1 MTPPTNPCATYVVF
15 FVYPTPC
22 SLRLFTTSLRC
33 DVTERGREREREEE
47 KRERFLKKFVKSKV
61 AFWRR
66 NTFIRSKFQK
76 GNGKVNSRAR
86 AWKIKTYYFAG
97 PRITFEAYAAPTIV
111 LIFNTVFNVMFMLCF
126 FVRVEREESANDEF
140 VVSQFANYFFY
151 FFSTSFGLSWAF
163 ESGFFS
169 EQKER
174 QRTTNELLFIENDNS
189 FV

>member
-1 MTPPTNPCATYVVF
+1 MRDVRRILRVSNAVF
-15 FVYPTPC
+15 FETIHHIIKM
-22 SLRLFTTSLRC
+22 RRNR
-33 DVTERGREREREEE
+33 ERKREREEE

-189 FV
+189 LV